1 MLDDFEEF
9 TTACREHS
17 QAFDANKQNDF
28 SVGDLYCPVCG
39 GPRRVTVYVLYPL
52 KHGGVFYNEGQEPQ
66 QLAKQIEPA
75 LFVMQCLQ
83 CHTLFTAVLFEGPPG
98 VAYYLDQA
106 QRSQNVGANS
116 AAVAMHRS
124 ALEHLLHE
132 QGYEMRMLGPKIAAL
147 EAGIKDGSAPR
158 WARELNREYLTVIK
172 RLGDAAIHPGEG
184 DVDRQVALDNALLRQ
199 LRVTF
204 SELLQVVYER
214 EHEEK
219 GRLHALRQA
228 LGAVEGTPTTSTEED
243 QQ

>member
-28 SVGDLYCPVCG
+28 SVGDRYCPVCG

-83 CHTLFTAVLFEGPPG
+83 CHTLFTAVLFEGPREYELAIFPAVPGGVATPHTPPG

-158 WARELNREYLTVIK
+158 WARELNREYLT
-172 RLGDAAIHPGEG
+172 RDQEARRCRDSP
-184 DVDRQVALDNALLRQ
+184 RR
-199 LRVTF
+199 
-204 SELLQVVYER
+204 
-214 EHEEK
+214 
-219 GRLHALRQA
+219 GRR
-228 LGAVEGTPTTSTEED
+228 
-243 QQ
+243 